1 MEQIIERQTY
11 SSLEWLGDVGGLFD
25 GLRLLVGP
33 IMAQVSANAL
43 KPLLLASVFRD
54 SSKSA

>member
-25 GLRLLVGP
+25 GLRLIVGP
-33 IMAQVSANAL
+33 IVARVSAYAL
-43 KPLLLASVFRD
+43 KLLLLASVFRD